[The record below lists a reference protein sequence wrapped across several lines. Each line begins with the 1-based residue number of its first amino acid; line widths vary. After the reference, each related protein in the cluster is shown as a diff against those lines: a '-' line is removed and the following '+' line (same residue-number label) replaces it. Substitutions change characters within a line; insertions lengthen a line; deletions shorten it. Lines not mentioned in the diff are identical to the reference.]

1 VEDVF
6 RLAVLLRP
14 LLLLGLLVFVCF
26 LSPFFFSF
34 FSFGDDELGLIF
46 LFSFPGGLKH
56 WLDGIGW

>member
-6 RLAVLLRP
+6 RPAVFLRSV
-14 LLLLGLLVFVCF
+14 LLLGFLVFF
-26 LSPFFFSF
+26 RFILL
-34 FSFGDDELGLIF
+34 FGDDDDDELGLIF

>member
-6 RLAVLLRP
+6 RLAVLFRTI
-14 LLLLGLLVFVCF
+14 LLLGFLVFF
-26 LSPFFFSF
+26 RFILL
-34 FSFGDDELGLIF
+34 FGDDDDDDELGLIF